1 MGKFRGGR
9 GAIPRSPLRYEAPP
23 CLGLTETREGVMSKT
38 FHLYCRWFVFLT
50 LFLAWPVSAQ
60 NPNSQVGKEVAI
72 PKHLQDGEE
81 FTTPVDRLIQFGAQ
95 LFNAK
100 FTIQEGAG
108 RPKSKGTG
116 APISDPTSPLVFP
129 RNFDRLSSP
138 DANSCASCHNAP
150 VSGAGGDRVTEVFV
164 LAQRF
169 DHLTFDHSDGIPT
182 RGAVDE
188 LGRSVTMDTATND
201 RKTIGMNGSGFV
213 EMLARQ
219 MTADLQAERDAT
231 PPGTSTPLI
240 SRRVSLGGV
249 FFGGISFGTL
259 KHNADGTWDTSQVQ
273 GLAAP
278 SLGPPPKGPSL
289 IIRPLHQVGNVVS
302 IRQFSNNAFNHH
314 HGMQSEERFGLGLDL
329 DGDGF
334 TNELTTADLT
344 AVSLFQATLAV
355 PGRVIPNDPA
365 VEQANL
371 SGEALFN
378 TIGCA
383 TCHATLPLTSN
394 NNPGLPGKPGWIYFE
409 PNPYNP
415 VTGPNSP
422 NLQCSND
429 ENCLLGSAN
438 YPISTTALTVDL
450 TSDSLPLPRLRVHGR
465 VVMVPAYTDLKLHD
479 MHDPSKP
486 SLADDPECEPLDQ
499 NQPAGSAGFFAGN
512 CKFIT
517 RKLWGFYNQG
527 GAFMHHGKFT
537 TAREAVEAHHGE
549 AEDSRKNFDKLPAK
563 NQGEVIE
570 FLKSLQVL
578 PPGSK
583 SLVVD
588 EHGNPKQWPPSEGSR
603 EDDR

>member
-1 MGKFRGGR
+1 
-9 GAIPRSPLRYEAPP
+9 
-23 CLGLTETREGVMSKT
+23 MSKT
-38 FHLYCRWFVFLT
+38 FRQTRRWLVFLIP
-50 LFLAWPVSAQ
+50 FLVAAVAWPQ
-60 NPNSQVGKEVAI
+60 NSNSQIGREVAI
-72 PKHLQDGEE
+72 PVHLQDGEE
-81 FTTPVDRLIQFGAQ
+81 FNTPVTQLIRYGAQ

-100 FTIQEGAG
+100 FTVQEGAG
-108 RPKSKGTG
+108 RPLSKGTG
-116 APISDPTSPLVFP
+116 APISDPSSPLVFP

-138 DANSCASCHNAP
+138 EANACSGCHNAP

-169 DHLTFDHSDGIPT
+169 DHLTFDHNDGITT
-182 RGAVDE
+182 RGATDE
-188 LGRSVTMDTATND
+188 SGKFVTMDNATND

-231 PPGTSTPLI
+231 PPGSSMQLTSK
-240 SRRVSLGGV
+240 
-249 FFGGISFGTL
+249 GISFGTL
-259 KHNADGTWDTSQVQ
+259 AHNADGSWNTSKVQ

-278 SLGPPPKGPSL
+278 SLSSKGTTPPSL
-289 IIRPLHQVGNVVS
+289 IIRPLHQAGNVVS
-302 IRQFSNNAFNHH
+302 IRQFSTNAFNHH
-314 HGMQSEERFGLGLDL
+314 HGMQAEERFGLNEDP

-344 AVSLFQATLAV
+344 AVSLFQATLPV

-365 VEQANL
+365 VERANL
-371 SGEALFN
+371 RGEALFDKV
-378 TIGCA
+378 GCA

-415 VTGPNSP
+415 ATGPNAP
-422 NLQCSND
+422 NLQ
-429 ENCLLGSAN
+429 LGPAN
-438 YPISTTALTVDL
+438 YPVSAPALTVDL
-450 TSDSLPLPRLRVHGR
+450 TSKELPPPRVRARNGAVLVE
-465 VVMVPAYTDLKLHD
+465 AYTDLKLHD
-479 MHDPSKP
+479 ISATSDPKT
-486 SLADDPECEPLDQ
+486 DPECEPLDQ
-499 NQPAGSAGFFAGN
+499 NQPAGSPGFFAGN

-549 AEDSRKNFDKLPAK
+549 AEDSRTKFEQLSPEK
-563 NQGEVIE
+563 QGDVIE

-588 EHGNPKQWPPSEGSR
+588 EHGNPKEWPSSTDSPGDER
-603 EDDR
+603 